1 MAAIINIMANRGSL
15 NGKQIIS
22 EKTYEKM
29 MSEPKVQADSILLYM
44 TTKFTKGGMCIFD
57 KDC

>member
-1 MAAIINIMANRGSL
+1 MIGHCNAKGMAAIINIMANRGSL

-29 MSEPKVQADSILLYM
+29 MSEPKV
-44 TTKFTKGGMCIFD
+44 
-57 KDC
+57 